1 MSNVY
6 GYVMKKRVQRY
17 NISVERS
24 LVDFIENSAL
34 PGTGIS
40 EDNFWHGLSSLVEQL
55 TPENRALLI
64 KREELQSKIDSWH
77 KARRNMPHD
86 HEAYKIY
93 LKEIGYLV
101 EEKENFSV
109 KTENVDPEISTIA
122 GPQLVVPSTNAR
134 YALNAANARWGSLYD
149 CLYGT
154 DAMGVFDPAE
164 GYDRGRGARVV
175 ARSRVFLD
183 EAFPIIGASH
193 ADVKRYY
200 VSEKQ
205 LFIDDFPLV
214 SPEKFIGYTGNPKA
228 PSSVLL
234 KNNGLCIELVFD
246 RAHVI
251 GSRDQA
257 GLADVRLESALS
269 AIIDLEDSVAC
280 VDGADKVSAYASWL
294 GLMKGDLTS
303 EFEKNGKKITR
314 SLNSDLSFISPDG
327 DYFSVRSKALLWIRN
342 VGHLMTTPAVIDANG
357 DEVYEG
363 ILDAMVTTMI
373 GIHDLKKADGNSRHG
388 SIYIVK
394 PKMHGPAEV
403 AFADK
408 MFSAVE
414 AVLGLKQYSV
424 KLGIMDEERRTSVNL
439 KECIRAAKER
449 VAFINTGFL
458 DRTGDEIHTSMEAGP
473 FSRKDFIK
481 RKSWI
486 VGYENQN
493 VDIGLEC
500 GLSGRA
506 QIGKGMWAM
515 PDLMS
520 AMLEQKIEHPKSGAN
535 CAWVPSPTAAT
546 LHTLHY
552 HQVDVFSVQRK
563 LKENG
568 RRAYVD
574 TLLDI
579 PLAAYRKWSNEQI
592 IREVENNAQGI
603 LGYVVRWVDHGV
615 GCSKVPD
622 INNVG
627 LMEDRATCRISSQ
640 ALANWLHHEVVSKE
654 EVLKALKSMA
664 KVVDEQ
670 NSCDPNYKPMS
681 PGFDGLAFKAA
692 YNLIFEGKN
701 QPSGYTEPILHGT
714 RLELKNL
721 A

>member
-1 MSNVY
+1 MN
-6 GYVMKKRVQRY
+6 KRLMRY
-17 NISVERS
+17 DLSVEEG
-24 LVDFIENSAL
+24 LVDFIENKAL
-34 PGTGIS
+34 PDTGVS
-40 EDNFWHGLSSLVEQL
+40 QDNFWLGLSSLIKEM
-55 TPENRALLI
+55 TPENRKLLRA
-64 KREELQSKIDSWH
+64 REELQDKIDKWH
-77 KARRNMPHD
+77 VARIGKPHD
-86 HEAYKIY
+86 HEAYKSY

-101 EEKENFSV
+101 DEGESFLIE
-109 KTENVDPEISTIA
+109 TENVDPEISSVA

-149 CLYGT
+149 SLYGT
-154 DAMGVFDPAE
+154 DAMGAFDQAE

-175 ARSRVFLD
+175 ARARVFLD
-183 EAFPIIGASH
+183 NAFPIIGASH
-193 ADVKRYY
+193 ADVRRYY
-200 VSEKQ
+200 VSDKQ
-205 LFIDDFPLV
+205 LLVDDLPLV
-214 SPEKFIGYTGNPKA
+214 SPEKFIGYSGNPKA
-228 PSSVLL
+228 PNSVLL
-234 KNNGLCIELVFD
+234 KNNGLFVVLVFD
-246 RAHVI
+246 RAHVV

-257 GLADVRLESALS
+257 GLADVRIESALS

-280 VDGADKVSAYASWL
+280 VDGEDKVNAYSTWL
-294 GLMKGDLTS
+294 GLMKGDLIS
-303 EFEKNGKKITR
+303 EFEKNGKKVVR
-314 SLNSDLSFISPDG
+314 CLNPDLSFISPSG
-327 DYFSVRSKALLWIRN
+327 DDFSIRARALLWIRN
-342 VGHLMTTPAVIDANG
+342 VGHLMTTPAVLDSNG
-357 DEVYEG
+357 DEIFEG
-363 ILDAMVTTMI
+363 LLDAMVTTML
-373 GIHDLKKADGNSRHG
+373 GMHDLKKADGNSRHG

-403 AFADK
+403 DFADK
-408 MFSAVE
+408 IFSKVE
-414 AVLGLKQYSV
+414 SFLGIEQYSV

-439 KECIRAAKER
+439 KECIRAAKRR

-546 LHTLHY
+546 LHALHY
-552 HQVDVFSVQRK
+552 HQVDVFAVQENLRK
-563 LKENG
+563 NG

-579 PLAAYRKWSNEQI
+579 PLAAYRKWSHEQI

-603 LGYVVRWVDHGV
+603 LGYVVRWVDQGI

-640 ALANWLHHEVVSKE
+640 ALANWLHHKVVSEE
-654 EVLKALKSMA
+654 EVITALKSMA
-664 KVVDEQ
+664 QIVDEQ
-670 NSCDPNYKPMS
+670 NINDPNYIPMS
-681 PGFDGLAFKAA
+681 PSFDGLAFKAA

-701 QPSGYTEPILHGT
+701 QPSGYTEPILHET
-714 RLELKNL
+714 RLKLKNL

>member
-1 MSNVY
+1 
-6 GYVMKKRVQRY
+6 MKKRVLRY
-17 NISVERS
+17 NLSVERS
-24 LVDFIENSAL
+24 LVDFIENLAL

-86 HEAYKIY
+86 HEAYKSY

-109 KTENVDPEISTIA
+109 ETENVDPEISTIA

-154 DAMGVFDPAE
+154 DAMGLFDPAG

-234 KNNGLCIELVFD
+234 KNNGLCVELVFD

-280 VDGADKVSAYASWL
+280 VDGADKVSAYSSWL

-327 DYFSVRSKALLWIRN
+327 DDFSVRSKALLWIRN
-342 VGHLMTTPAVIDANG
+342 VGHLMTTPAVLDANG

-363 ILDAMVTTMI
+363 LLDAMVTTMI

-414 AVLGLKQYSV
+414 TVLGLKQYSV

-439 KECIRAAKER
+439 KECIRAAKKR

-546 LHTLHY
+546 LHALHY

-654 EVLKALKSMA
+654 EVVKALKSMA

-670 NSCDPNYKPMS
+670 NSYDPNYKPMS

>member
-1 MSNVY
+1 
-6 GYVMKKRVQRY
+6 MKKRLQRY
-17 NISVERS
+17 NMSVERS
-24 LVDFIENSAL
+24 LVDFIENLAL

-154 DAMGVFDPAE
+154 DAMGLFDPAE
-164 GYDRGRGARVV
+164 SYDRGRGARVV

-234 KNNGLCIELVFD
+234 KNNGLCVELVFD

-280 VDGADKVSAYASWL
+280 VDGADKVSAYSSWL

-303 EFEKNGKKITR
+303 EFVKNGKKITR

-342 VGHLMTTPAVIDANG
+342 VGHLMTTPAVLDANG

-394 PKMHGPAEV
+394 PKMHGPVEV

-546 LHTLHY
+546 LHALHY

-654 EVLKALKSMA
+654 EVVKALKSMA

-670 NSCDPNYKPMS
+670 NSYDPNYKPMS

>member
-1 MSNVY
+1 
-6 GYVMKKRVQRY
+6 MKKRLQRY
-17 NISVERS
+17 NMSVERS
-24 LVDFIENSAL
+24 LVDFIENLAL

-154 DAMGVFDPAE
+154 DAMGLFDPAE

-234 KNNGLCIELVFD
+234 KNNGLCVELVFD

-280 VDGADKVSAYASWL
+280 VDGADKVSAYSSWL

-342 VGHLMTTPAVIDANG
+342 VGHLMTTPAVLDANG

-546 LHTLHY
+546 LHALHY

-654 EVLKALKSMA
+654 EVVKALKSMA

-670 NSCDPNYKPMS
+670 NSYDPNYKPMS

>member
-1 MSNVY
+1 M
-6 GYVMKKRVQRY
+6 
-17 NISVERS
+17 SVERS
-24 LVDFIENSAL
+24 LVDFIENLAL

-101 EEKENFSV
+101 EERENFFV
-109 KTENVDPEISTIA
+109 ETENVDPEISTIA

-205 LFIDDFPLV
+205 HFIDDFPLV

-439 KECIRAAKER
+439 KE
-449 VAFINTGFL
+449 
-458 DRTGDEIHTSMEAGP
+458 
-473 FSRKDFIK
+473 
-481 RKSWI
+481 
-486 VGYENQN
+486 
-493 VDIGLEC
+493 
-500 GLSGRA
+500 
-506 QIGKGMWAM
+506 
-515 PDLMS
+515 
-520 AMLEQKIEHPKSGAN
+520 
-535 CAWVPSPTAAT
+535 
-546 LHTLHY
+546 
-552 HQVDVFSVQRK
+552 
-563 LKENG
+563 
-568 RRAYVD
+568 
-574 TLLDI
+574 
-579 PLAAYRKWSNEQI
+579 
-592 IREVENNAQGI
+592 
-603 LGYVVRWVDHGV
+603 
-615 GCSKVPD
+615 
-622 INNVG
+622 
-627 LMEDRATCRISSQ
+627 
-640 ALANWLHHEVVSKE
+640 
-654 EVLKALKSMA
+654 
-664 KVVDEQ
+664 
-670 NSCDPNYKPMS
+670 
-681 PGFDGLAFKAA
+681 
-692 YNLIFEGKN
+692 
-701 QPSGYTEPILHGT
+701 
-714 RLELKNL
+714 
-721 A
+721 